1 MKLQEK
7 LDAYKK
13 GFLKKVPA
21 EALSIMKRA
30 TEDLSNSAIMDQT
43 VKIGQKAPDFELK
56 NVDGKDVVLSEQLQK
71 RHGSTRLLSRT
82 MVTVLQHGA
91 GSSDKVK

>member
-21 EALSIMKRA
+21 DALSIMKQA
-30 TEDLSNSAIMDQT
+30 TEDLKNSGIMDQT
-43 VKIGQKAPDFELK
+43 IKVGQKAPDFELK
-56 NVDGKDVVLSEQLQK
+56 NVDGKNVVLSE
-71 RHGSTRLLSRT
+71 LLKKGP
-82 MVTVLQHGA
+82 VVLGFYR
-91 GSSDKVK
+91 GKW

>member
-21 EALSIMKRA
+21 DALSIMKQA
-30 TEDLSNSAIMDQT
+30 TEDLKNSGIMDQT
-43 VKIGQKAPDFELK
+43 IKVGQKAPDFELK
-56 NVDGKDVVLSEQLQK
+56 NVDGKDVVLSE
-71 RHGSTRLLSRT
+71 LLKKGP
-82 MVTVLQHGA
+82 VVLGFYR
-91 GSSDKVK
+91 GKW

>member
-71 RHGSTRLLSRT
+71 G
-82 MVTVLQHGA
+82 TVVLGFYR
-91 GSSDKVK
+91 GRW

>member
-30 TEDLSNSAIMDQT
+30 TEDLNNSGIMDQT
-43 VKIGQKAPDFELK
+43 IKIGQKAPDFRLK
-56 NVDGKDVVLSEQLQK
+56 NVDGKYVVLSEQLQK
-71 RHGSTRLLSRT
+71 GVVILGFYRGRW
-82 MVTVLQHGA
+82 
-91 GSSDKVK
+91 

>member
-13 GFLKKVPA
+13 GFLKKVPE

-30 TEDLSNSAIMDQT
+30 TEDLSNSGIMEQT
-43 VKIGQKAPDFELK
+43 IKIGQKAPDFELK
-56 NVDGKDVVLSEQLQK
+56 KVDAKGVMLSELLQKGTVVL
-71 RHGSTRLLSRT
+71 GF
-82 MVTVLQHGA
+82 
-91 GSSDKVK
+91 

>member
-21 EALSIMKRA
+21 DALSIMKQA
-30 TEDLSNSAIMDQT
+30 TEDLRNSGIMDQT
-43 VKIGQKAPDFELK
+43 VKVGQKAPDFELK
-56 NVDGKDVVLSEQLQK
+56 NVDGKNVVLSE
-71 RHGSTRLLSRT
+71 LLKKGA
-82 MVTVLQHGA
+82 VVLGFYR
-91 GSSDKVK
+91 GRW